1 MVTPSPQLAHC
12 WQFVELCALVTGQK
26 TPGELLL
33 GMADSKLPEEFWES
47 APEVLS
53 QFLKASD
60 HTFTIHAASPRHPIQ
75 RIYKQDLAIKESFR
89 FP

>member
-33 GMADSKLPEEFWES
+33 GFHLRWQYWKFVWRSTLVTGLAG
-47 APEVLS
+47 
-53 QFLKASD
+53 
-60 HTFTIHAASPRHPIQ
+60 HTIRRWRAWLGTSG
-75 RIYKQDLAIKESFR
+75 
-89 FP
+89 